1 MAIDRAVDSSFLDGG
16 LNNIAAAIRDK
27 TGKSDFLAFPDDFVT
42 EISGITG
49 GGGGDSDYEFEIGT
63 ITFAESY
70 KPYSTPLVIN
80 HNLSTVPCLFIA
92 SNGCKASFPK
102 YQICYLLKALGLWSS
117 YLRSKNSAILY
128 STNAGSDGM
137 SMISGNY
144 IQLSTS
150 SITISGGSSAYDFNP
165 SGTGTTSTL
174 KWLAVAEKA

>member
-1 MAIDRAVDSSFLDGG
+1 MSIVSEVKRLKDAKTAIQTAIEGKGVTVPDATMLEGMAALIDSIEA
-16 LNNIAAAIRDK
+16 
-27 TGKSDFLAFPDDFVT
+27 
-42 EISGITG
+42 G
-49 GGGGDSDYEFEIGT
+49 GGSSDYIIETGT

-102 YQICYLLKALGLWSS
+102 YQICYLLKASGLWSS

-128 STNAGSDGM
+128 STNAGSDVM